1 MLKELLAKGAEV
13 DAADPTHGSTA
24 LHFVAF
30 KAHDQCVQI
39 LLNAKADINA
49 KVRNKPPCCIDTQS
63 HNHTHKHR
71 EAYELLS

>member
-24 LHFVAF
+24 LHFAAF

-49 KVRNKPPCCIDTQS
+49 KVHEQPHAPT
-63 HNHTHKHR
+63 HTHTTLTHR
-71 EAYELLS
+71 THIL